1 MVAIAEDLVSQLRA
15 VPLFKDLDK
24 KSLEALSGASHTRQV
39 PRGKILFQQ
48 DDPANAVFVVQS
60 GSIVLLLS
68 TPDGRELVINEMRSG
83 DYFGE
88 LALLAG
94 GRRSTGAVATEDSKV
109 IWIPRQRFLKELE
122 EDAGVMRHVLKTTAK
137 RLQISSQREGA
148 LAFLD
153 AGSRLAKALLQLDD
167 QVGVGGVITISQ
179 EALGQ
184 RVGLARQ
191 TVAKTLGRW
200 RREGWLLT
208 KRGKIEILDRST
220 LRDQVKNL

>member
-1 MVAIAEDLVSQLRA
+1 MIAENLASQLRA
-15 VPLFKDLDK
+15 VPLFKDLST
-24 KSLEALSGASHTRQV
+24 KSLEALAGASHTRHV
-39 PRGKILFQQ
+39 ARGKILFQQ

-60 GSIVLLLS
+60 GAIALLLS
-68 TPDGRELVINEMRSG
+68 TPDGRELVINEMHSG

-88 LALLAG
+88 LALLTG
-94 GRRSTGAVATEDSKV
+94 GRRSTGAVATKDSKI
-109 IWIPRQRFLKELE
+109 IWIPRHRFLKELE
-122 EDAGVMRHVLKTTAK
+122 EDAGVMRHVLKTTAE

-153 AGSRLAKALLQLDD
+153 APSRLAKTLLQLEARM
-167 QVGVGGVITISQ
+167 GENGVISISQ
-179 EALGQ
+179 EELGQ

-200 RREGWLLT
+200 RRAGWVLT
-208 KRGKIEILDRST
+208 KRGRIEILDRSA